1 MVKLFRTQ
9 LNPKIE
15 QVDKFVIFSK
25 LVLIKNLEPVCF
37 FFFFFFFPVKK
48 IQSRNWLV
56 SYMKSET
63 FQATRQTYTK
73 EQNVC
78 EIMLLPF
85 SIHNVKYFSGW

>member
-37 FFFFFFFPVKK
+37 FFFFKVKQ
-48 IQSRNWLV
+48 IQSRNWLL
-56 SYMKSET
+56 SYEIRDIPGHK
-63 FQATRQTYTK
+63 ADIYKGTK
-73 EQNVC
+73 C
-78 EIMLLPF
+78 L
-85 SIHNVKYFSGW
+85 

>member
-25 LVLIKNLEPVCF
+25 LVLIKNLEPICF
-37 FFFFFFFPVKK
+37 FFFFTVKQ

-56 SYMKSET
+56 SY
-63 FQATRQTYTK
+63 
-73 EQNVC
+73 
-78 EIMLLPF
+78 EIRDIPGHKADIQRNKMF
-85 SIHNVKYFSGW
+85 VK